1 MRTAK
6 RPARRAPLQVLALED
21 RLAPALDIRIDY
33 SLDTSG
39 FFSDPAHRA
48 ALERAVVGHEAH
60 LDSSMAAITGGGN
73 NQWSA
78 IFNNPSTGA
87 EVRVANPAVPADT
100 VVIYAGGMAIGG
112 GEAGSGGPG
121 GFTASGSRAFQAS
134 VQTRGVTGFASWGGS
149 LSFDTGTNWY
159 FGTDPAG
166 RNASQVDFESVATHE
181 LGHALGFGTSPQF
194 AALIKNGVFTGA
206 NVAALAGP
214 VAVSPDQ
221 SHYAQGT
228 RYNGQAVSMQPML
241 DPVGRV
247 GYSDLDY
254 AALRDI
260 GWRSAGAASPVAPPT
275 PPVVVPP
282 VVPPV
287 ITPVVTPVV
296 APVVTPVVAPDLT
309 PLETATKTGG
319 SSAQVAAPGAA
330 GTPVVVS
337 GANDGTVQ
345 IYRADAA
352 GALTLAATPFAPFPG
367 FGGAVRS
374 ATGDVTG
381 DGVADIV
388 LGTGPGGGSRVRI
401 LDGKTYSDVVPQFSA
416 FESGFSGGVYLAAGD
431 FNGDGRA
438 EVLITPDQGGG
449 PRVRVL
455 SVANGQVATAA
466 DFFGMDDPAFRG
478 GARVAVGDVNGDGT
492 PDLVVAAGAGGG
504 PRISILD
511 GKSVISGSPRHLTGD
526 FFAFEPEL
534 RNGVYLSAGDLNG
547 DGFAD
552 IVFGAGPGGG
562 PRVMSVSGKAL
573 TRSGPA
579 AALASPLANAFVGDT
594 NQRGG
599 VRVAVKDTAGDGHAE
614 VVAGSGGGGELQVLD
629 GSSLG
634 RKSSLVPYVTSNLD
648 GIYVG

>member
-6 RPARRAPLQVLALED
+6 LPTRRASLRVLALED
-21 RLAPALDIRIDY
+21 RLAPALDIRLDY
-33 SLDTSG
+33 SLDASG
-39 FFSDPAHRA
+39 FFADATHRA
-48 ALERAVVGHEAH
+48 ALERAVAGHEAH
-60 LDSSMAAITGGGN
+60 LDSSLGAITGGGN

-78 IFNNPSTGA
+78 IFNNPSTGV
-87 EVRVANPAVPADT
+87 EMRVANPAVAADS
-100 VVIYAGGMAIGG
+100 VVIYVGGMAIGG
-112 GEAGSGGPG
+112 GEAGTGGPG
-121 GFTASGSRAFQAS
+121 GFTASGTRAFQAS

-166 RNASQVDFESVATHE
+166 RGGSQVDFESVATHE

-194 AALIKNGVFTGA
+194 TALVKDGVFTGA

-214 VAVSPDQ
+214 VALSPDQ
-221 SHYAQGT
+221 SHFAQGT
-228 RYNGQAVSMQPML
+228 KSGGKAVSMQPML

-260 GWRSAGAASPVAPPT
+260 GWRTPGLGGAAPAAPPLTPPVAPPAAT
-275 PPVVVPP
+275 PVAAPVAT
-282 VVPPV
+282 PV
-287 ITPVVTPVV
+287 IPQ
-296 APVVTPVVAPDLT
+296 
-309 PLETATKTGG
+309 LETATKTGG
-319 SSAQVAAPGAA
+319 SSAQVAGPAAAA

-381 DGVADIV
+381 DGVPDIV

-401 LDGKTYSDVVPQFSA
+401 LAGKTYSDVVPQFSA

-478 GARVAVGDVNGDGT
+478 GARVAVGDINGDGT

-511 GKSVISGSPRHLTGD
+511 GKSVLSGGPRHLTGD
-526 FFAFEPEL
+526 FFAFEPDL

-552 IVFGAGPGGG
+552 LVFGAGPGGG
-562 PRVMSVSGKAL
+562 PRVMSLSGKAL
-573 TRSGPA
+573 TQSGAA
-579 AALASPLANAFVGDT
+579 AALASPLANAFVGDI

-599 VRVAVKDTAGDGHAE
+599 VRVAVKDTAGDGRSE
-614 VVAGSGGGGELQVLD
+614 VVAGSGGGGDLQVLD
-629 GSSLG
+629 GQSLG
-634 RKSSLVPYVTSNLD
+634 RKSSLVPYATTNLD